1 LSAQKLN
8 AATEY
13 ENFREIIYSSALK
26 FSKKTAFQIKK
37 GNGRYQYV
45 TYSQFKKDYRS
56 LGTHFLNLR
65 LRGKR
70 IAVIGRNS
78 YQWVLHYLC
87 AATVGVVVA
96 IDHELSP
103 EDMRDFITSAGCSA
117 ICADTGII
125 ERLRPLF
132 GSDLLLLSLQR
143 SLPTMPVNDH
153 RIDRLPIKDEKMS
166 VLIFTS
172 GTSGHSKGVC
182 LSQRN
187 ICANIYATSRI
198 VKVTP
203 HDKTLSILP
212 LHHTYECTLNCLLI
226 LSRGA
231 CIAYADSL
239 NAIRRNLLEYSPT
252 LLVVVPALLE
262 LVDKRLQATIIKGCP
277 EKYKSVFQNA
287 SIAEAL
293 QKLPVLSR
301 MIIRHKV
308 KRALGGKIRTCIVG
322 AADLSPAVVKDF
334 LALGI
339 RPLQGYGLTECA
351 PLLAGN
357 NDFYLNPVSTGVAI
371 PGVELKIDHAN
382 EAGVG
387 EILAKGDNVMLGYYN
402 DPEATAG
409 AFRNG
414 YFCTGDLGYLDKD
427 GALYIKGRMKNVI
440 VTANGK
446 NIYPE
451 ELEARLLEKKSISEA
466 LILSGNSRRGETCVK
481 AKIFPNFNNIA
492 GILGHLPTKEEIYA
506 NIKTIIDEVNN
517 KMPGYKRIRVFEV
530 LEKEF
535 EKTTTRKIMRYGR
548 NLA

>member
-1 LSAQKLN
+1 MV
-8 AATEY
+8 Y
-13 ENFREIIYSSALK
+13 GSALK
-26 FSKKTAFQIKK
+26 FAKKTAFQIKI
-37 GNGRYQYV
+37 GNGHYKYV
-45 TYSQFKKDYRS
+45 TYSQFKEDYRA
-56 LGTHFLNLR
+56 LGTHFLNAR
-65 LRGKR
+65 LQGKR
-70 IAVIGRNS
+70 IAVIGKNS
-78 YQWVLHYLC
+78 YPWVLHYLC
-87 AATVGVVVA
+87 AATVGAAVA
-96 IDHELSP
+96 IDRELSP
-103 EDMRDFITSAGCSA
+103 EDMRDFIASAGCSA
-117 ICADTGII
+117 ICADAEIL
-125 ERLRPLF
+125 ERLKPLV
-132 GSDLLLLSLQR
+132 GSGLLLLSLQR
-143 SLPTMPVNDH
+143 NLPAMPVNDR
-153 RIDRLPIKDEKMS
+153 RIDRLPVREEDMS

-182 LSQRN
+182 LSQKN
-187 ICANIYATSRI
+187 ICANIFSTSRI
-198 VKVTP
+198 VKVTSR
-203 HDKTLSILP
+203 DKTLSILP

-239 NAIRRNLLEYSPT
+239 NAIRRNILEYHPT
-252 LLVVVPALLE
+252 ILVVVPALLE

-277 EKYKSVFQNA
+277 EKYRSSFENF
-287 SIAEAL
+287 SISEAL
-293 QKLPVLSR
+293 GKLPVYLR

-308 KRALGGKIRTCIVG
+308 KKALGGKIHTCIVG
-322 AADLSPAVVKDF
+322 AADLSPDVVEDF

-357 NDFYLNPVSTGVAI
+357 NDFYFNPSSTGVAV
-371 PGVELKIDHAN
+371 PGVELKIDHPNA
-382 EAGVG
+382 AGVG
-387 EILAKGDNVMLGYYN
+387 EILAKGDNIMLGYYN

-414 YFCTGDLGYLDKD
+414 YFCTGDLGCLDKD
-427 GALYIKGRMKNVI
+427 GFLYIKGRMKNVI

-466 LILSGNSRRGETCVK
+466 LILSGNSRQGETCVK
-481 AKIFPNFNNIA
+481 AKIFPNFDNIA

-506 NIKTIIDEVNN
+506 NIKSIIDDVNN
-517 KMPGYKRIRVFEV
+517 KMPGYKHIRMFEV

-535 EKTTTRKIMRYGR
+535 EKTTTRKILRYGR

>member
-1 LSAQKLN
+1 LLAKKLN
-8 AATEY
+8 AATQY
-13 ENFREIIYSSALK
+13 ENFREMIYSSAQK
-26 FSKKTAFQIKK
+26 FAKKPAFQIKIE
-37 GNGRYQYV
+37 NDHYQYV
-45 TYSQFKKDYRS
+45 NYSQFKEDYRA
-56 LGTHFLNLR
+56 LGTQFLNLH
-65 LRGKR
+65 LLGKR
-70 IAVIGRNS
+70 IAVIGKNS
-78 YQWVLHYLC
+78 YKWVLHYLC
-87 AATVGVVVA
+87 AASVGVVVA
-96 IDHELSP
+96 IDRELSP
-103 EDMRDFITSAGCSA
+103 EDMRDFIASAGCSA
-117 ICADTGII
+117 ICADSEIL
-125 ERLRPLF
+125 ERLRPLIGTNVLF
-132 GSDLLLLSLQR
+132 LSLQR
-143 SLPTMPVNDH
+143 NVPAMSE
-153 RIDRLPIKDEKMS
+153 IDRRMDVLPIKENDMS

-172 GTSGHSKGVC
+172 GTAGHSKGVC
-182 LSQRN
+182 LSQKN
-187 ICANIYATSRI
+187 ICSNIFSTSKI

-239 NAIRRNLLEYSPT
+239 NAIRRNILEYSPT

-262 LVDKRLQATIIKGCP
+262 LVDKRIQATIIKDCP
-277 EKYKSVFQNA
+277 ERYKSIVKTA
-287 SIAEAL
+287 SISEAL
-293 QKLPVLSR
+293 RKLPVWLR

-308 KRALGGKIRTCIVG
+308 KKALGGKINTCIVG
-322 AADLSPAVVKDF
+322 AADLSPAIVEDF

-339 RPLQGYGLTECA
+339 RALQGYGLTECA

-357 NDFYLNPVSTGVAI
+357 NDFYFNAASTGVAI
-371 PGVELKIDHAN
+371 PGVELKIDHPN

-387 EILAKGDNVMLGYYN
+387 EILAKGDNIMLGYYN
-402 DPEATAG
+402 DPEATAS

-414 YFCTGDLGYLDKD
+414 YFCTGDLGCMDKN

-466 LILSGNSRRGETCVK
+466 LILSGNSYKGETCVK
-481 AKIFPNFNNIA
+481 AKIFPNFDNIA
-492 GILGHLPTKEEIYA
+492 GIIGHLPTKEEIYA
-506 NIKTIIDEVNN
+506 TIKSIVDEVNN
-517 KMPGYKRIRVFEV
+517 KMPGYKHIRVFEV

>member
-1 LSAQKLN
+1 MSAKKLN

-13 ENFREIIYSSALK
+13 ENFRELIYGSALK
-26 FSKKTAFQIKK
+26 FAKRTAFQIKTEK
-37 GNGRYQYV
+37 GHYHYV
-45 TYSQFKKDYRS
+45 TYSQFKEDYRA
-56 LGTHFLNLR
+56 LGTQFLNLH

-70 IAVIGRNS
+70 IAVIGKNS
-78 YQWVLHYLC
+78 YPWVLHYLC

-96 IDHELSP
+96 IDRELSP
-103 EDMRDFITSAGCSA
+103 EDMRDFIDSAGCAA
-117 ICADTGII
+117 ICADDGIL
-125 ERLRPLF
+125 ERLSPLLK
-132 GSDLLLLSLQR
+132 SDVQLLSLQR
-143 SLPTMPVNDH
+143 NIPAMSVNDR
-153 RIDRLPIKDEKMS
+153 RIDAVPINENDMS

-172 GTSGHSKGVC
+172 GTAGHSKGVC

-187 ICANIYATSRI
+187 ICSNIFSTSRI

-239 NAIRRNLLEYSPT
+239 NAIRRNIIEYSPT

-277 EKYKSVFQNA
+277 KKYKSVFQDA

-293 QKLPVLSR
+293 QKLPVFLR
-301 MIIRHKV
+301 MIIRQKV
-308 KRALGGKIRTCIVG
+308 KKALGGKIHTCIVG

-334 LALGI
+334 LVLGI
-339 RPLQGYGLTECA
+339 RSLQGYGLTECA

-357 NDFYLNPVSTGVAI
+357 NDFYFNPASTGVAI
-371 PGVELKIDHAN
+371 PGVELKIDHPN

-387 EILAKGDNVMLGYYN
+387 EILAKGDNIMLGYYN
-402 DPEATAG
+402 DPAATAS

-414 YFCTGDLGYLDKD
+414 YFCTGDLGCMDKD

-451 ELEARLLEKKSISEA
+451 ELEARLLEKNAISEA
-466 LILSGNSRRGETCVK
+466 LILSGNSRQGETCVK
-481 AKIFPNFNNIA
+481 AKIFPNFDNIA

-506 NIKTIIDEVNN
+506 NIKSIIDDVNN
-517 KMPGYKRIRVFEV
+517 KMPGYKHIRMFEV
-530 LEKEF
+530 LENEF